1 MGKDRTQFCKLLI
14 YIYHRSQGDPLITGI
29 LGCLFLDASLAALL
43 VFCKM
48 CGLIVF
54 FSFMVH
60 SIFAKIVTCS
70 EKIVCTLS
78 IHDFIMGIVLF
89 NNIITT
95 TPYLLY

>member
-70 EKIVCTLS
+70 EKLVCTLS
-78 IHDFIMGIVLF
+78 I
-89 NNIITT
+89 
-95 TPYLLY
+95 